1 MQDKAKKKLDS
12 PSVGQVALVGA
23 GPGALGLL
31 TLRGKELLEAAQT
44 VVYDRLVGP
53 DILALIPPNAERINV
68 GKESGRHPVPQERI
82 SQLLAEKAL
91 EGKRV
96 VRLKGGDCF
105 LFGRG
110 GEELEVLI
118 QQGIPFE
125 VAPGIPSPIGA
136 TAYAGIP
143 VTHRDYC
150 ASVHLITGHRK
161 KDGALSLDYGALA
174 RLSGTLVFLMSLAT
188 AGEIAAG
195 LMEAGMDG
203 EMPAAV
209 IEKGTRPEQRKLV
222 TTLERLEEDL
232 QREKI
237 GSPALI
243 LVGKVCALSE
253 QFDWFSSLP
262 LKGKRILVTRPKTG
276 AERLAGSLRALG
288 ANVLS
293 FPAIETRPIPFSVP
307 VLSGFT
313 HMVFTSATGVQA
325 FFQGL
330 RKEGKDAR
338 SFYGLRILAVG
349 KETASALERYGI
361 SPDFLPQVHTG
372 QALAQEALEKGEI
385 TALSR
390 PLWPC
395 AKTPSPDLE
404 RTWEQAGISLTSL
417 AVYETVFPPFSS
429 IAPDEVDLI
438 TFTSQSCVESFA
450 AGVKKPEAFSHLP
463 AVCIGPKTAQA
474 AEQYFSHIAIAPAAN
489 MAAMVNTIKEM
500 W

>member
-1 MQDKAKKKLDS
+1 M
-12 PSVGQVALVGA
+12 
-23 GPGALGLL
+23 
-31 TLRGKELLEAAQT
+31 LEAAQT

-161 KDGALSLDYGALA
+161 MDGALSLDYGALA

-195 LMEAGMDG
+195 LMEAGMDR
-203 EMPAAV
+203 ETPAAV
-209 IEKGTRPEQRKLV
+209 IEKGTRPEQRKLI

-243 LVGKVCALSE
+243 LVGKVCALSD
-253 QFDWFSSLP
+253 QFDWFSSHSFERKTDSGHP
-262 LKGKRILVTRPKTG
+262 SQNRSGTAGGQSKGV
-276 AERLAGSLRALG
+276 GS
-288 ANVLS
+288 
-293 FPAIETRPIPFSVP
+293 
-307 VLSGFT
+307 
-313 HMVFTSATGVQA
+313 
-325 FFQGL
+325 
-330 RKEGKDAR
+330 
-338 SFYGLRILAVG
+338 
-349 KETASALERYGI
+349 
-361 SPDFLPQVHTG
+361 
-372 QALAQEALEKGEI
+372 
-385 TALSR
+385 
-390 PLWPC
+390 
-395 AKTPSPDLE
+395 
-404 RTWEQAGISLTSL
+404 
-417 AVYETVFPPFSS
+417 
-429 IAPDEVDLI
+429 
-438 TFTSQSCVESFA
+438 
-450 AGVKKPEAFSHLP
+450 
-463 AVCIGPKTAQA
+463 
-474 AEQYFSHIAIAPAAN
+474 
-489 MAAMVNTIKEM
+489 
-500 W
+500 

>member
-1 MQDKAKKKLDS
+1 MQDKAEKKSDAL
-12 PSVGQVALVGA
+12 SVGQVALVGA

-31 TLRGKELLEAAQT
+31 TLRGKELLEAAQV

-53 DILALIPPNAERINV
+53 DILALIPPNAERIDV

-96 VRLKGGDCF
+96 ARLKGGDCF

-195 LMEAGMDG
+195 LIEAGMGQD
-203 EMPAAV
+203 MPAAV
-209 IEKGTRPEQRKLV
+209 IEKGTLPEQRKLA
-222 TTLERLEEDL
+222 TTLGRLEEDL

-243 LVGKVCALSE
+243 LVGKVCALSD
-253 QFDWFSSLP
+253 QFDWFSRLP

-288 ANVLS
+288 AKVLS
-293 FPAIETRPIPFSVP
+293 LPAIETRPISFSVP
-307 VLSGFT
+307 ALSSFT
-313 HMVFTSATGVQA
+313 HLVFTSASGVQA

-330 RKEGKDAR
+330 RKEGKDTR
-338 SFYGLRILAVG
+338 SLYGMRMLAVG
-349 KETASALERYGI
+349 KETASALEGYGI
-361 SPDFLPQVHTG
+361 LPDFVPQVYTG
-372 QALAQEALEKGEI
+372 QALAQEALEKGEV
-385 TALSR
+385 TLLSR

-395 AKTPSPDLE
+395 AKVPAPDLRE
-404 RTWEQAGISLTSL
+404 IWEQAGIPLTSL
-417 AVYETVFPPFSS
+417 AVYETFFPPFSP
-429 IAPDEVDLI
+429 IAPEEVDLV

-450 AGVKKPEAFSHLP
+450 VGVKNPEDFSHLP

-474 AEQYFSHIAIAPAAN
+474 AEKYFSHVTIAPAAN
-489 MAAMVNTIKEM
+489 MAAMANTIKEM